1 MKPYRTT
8 AVFDQ
13 TTLPAALRRE
23 HRTKA
28 GVWGIIRILA
38 GQVRLVNANE
48 VTVLTPERPGLVQP
62 EEPHWVEPIGSIRMQ
77 VEFYDRNP
85 NSGEIEADR

>member
-1 MKPYRTT
+1 MTPYRTT

-23 HRTKA
+23 HRTKS

-38 GQVRLVNANE
+38 GQVRLVHANG
-48 VTVLTPERPGLVQP
+48 VAVLTPEQPGLVQP

-77 VEFYDRNP
+77 VEFYDCDP
-85 NSGEIEADR
+85 NSGEVEADR

>member
-28 GVWGIIRILA
+28 DAWGIIRVLE
-38 GQVRLVNANE
+38 GELRLQFEDGRNE
-48 VTVLTPERPGLVQP
+48 ALKPGRPGLIKPQ
-62 EEPHWVEPIGSIRMQ
+62 ETHWVEPVGEMRMQ
-77 VEFYDRNP
+77 VEFYDREPEN
-85 NSGEIEADR
+85 R